1 MTGCRACSACG
12 DSDEEHYEDDGLVEN
27 GDDAWQFDATQD
39 NTVYFDNERRLKRAR
54 SDEPDDRMD
63 DSESDGKISGD
74 LEIIKMSE
82 DGFEL
87 LKKSQ
92 LEDIIYYPDVIP
104 LDKLCNRIINTP
116 QVCMESSC

>member
-1 MTGCRACSACG
+1 M
-12 DSDEEHYEDDGLVEN
+12 VEN